1 MCNLASQELFRPA
14 STMSLDSVSFFTVL
28 SGVKF
33 CQYCC
38 SHLCSECVRKNRTK
52 YDIQREY
59 DG

>member
-14 STMSLDSVSFFTVL
+14 STMSLGSALFFTVL

-33 CQYCC
+33 YQYCC
-38 SHLCSECVRKNRTK
+38 SHLCSECVRKNYTK